1 MGAAPQALPESSES
15 GVDLT
20 QIRWMLSLTPRERLE
35 VLQSHVEA
43 TLRLMERAT
52 EKRGVCPDSSN
63 SGIDTGR

>member
-1 MGAAPQALPESSES
+1 MEDDRALPDYSES

-52 EKRGVCPDSSN
+52 EKRSV
-63 SGIDTGR
+63 